1 MQPTDLLFDIA
12 TVERETGI
20 GKDTLRVWE
29 RRYGFPVPVRDERDE
44 RLYPQLQVEQLRL
57 IKRLIGN
64 GLRPAKVVGLGAEEL
79 NGLLTPAQIQ
89 QVAAPQHILNFVEL
103 IKTHQAVTLRIALS
117 RALLQQGL
125 DDFLSKTIT
134 PLNQLV
140 GEAWMR
146 GELRIF
152 EEHLY
157 SEQLTGVLR
166 SAIATLRDPSG
177 SPRVLLTTLPGEEH
191 ALGLLMAEATLCLYG
206 ANCVTLGVQT
216 PIQELVSAAAAH
228 RAGIV
233 VLSFSEAVS
242 AQQVKT
248 GLQQTRLALPTAIAL
263 WAGGS
268 GVSRQR
274 NVIEGVQL
282 MGPLSDLGI
291 ALETWRSKQTST
303 LLPH

>member
-191 ALGLLMAEATLCLYG
+191 SLGLLMAEATLCLYG

-216 PIQELVSAAAAH
+216 PIQEIISAAAAH
-228 RAGIV
+228 RSDIV
-233 VLSFSEAVS
+233 VLSFSEAIP

-248 GLQQTRLALPTAIAL
+248 GLQQARLALPANIHL

-268 GVSRQR
+268 GVMRQR
-274 NVIEGVQL
+274 SVIEGVQL

-291 ALETWRSKQTST
+291 AVEKWRSESFPTPLT
-303 LLPH
+303 H